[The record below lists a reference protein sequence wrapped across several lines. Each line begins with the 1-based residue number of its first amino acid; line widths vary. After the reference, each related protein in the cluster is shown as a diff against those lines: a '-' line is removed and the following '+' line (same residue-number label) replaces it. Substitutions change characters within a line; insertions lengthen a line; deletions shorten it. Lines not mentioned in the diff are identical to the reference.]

1 MGYFDFLDQD
11 EPAPAPQPTPSP
23 NPPNITEFQRKRSA
37 LADAIRDRAIQ
48 YVESFSPRTDAD
60 DSLSGSIFSR
70 LQKREIPP
78 EQIPGEV
85 EKFVK
90 RGLGSRLGASGE
102 VVNKE
107 FDPELSRLGSEYLR
121 LEATPEADQLRKMLS
136 QQDAPNL
143 QSRMS
148 QLDKIT
154 QDLPFEVTEAGRK
167 RLKEQQKLLQDS
179 VESSQKFA
187 GPPEQLRQ
195 MMADRDSK
203 VTTTSVT
210 DTETGTPENVMEA
223 NGVPTDE
230 YYRGI
235 TELAEKLGVSL
246 DKPVNFGVGLSRVL
260 SEPDMQ
266 DVRAEFQQFM
276 EGMNK
281 PTMKA
286 QTPSTYDK
294 NQPAPQVDELEGER
308 QMKKLDI
315 QELGRQ
321 QELQSW
327 GEVLSFVLL
336 SMVIG
341 PNLAFLFF
349 SNAAK
354 KGVLR
359 NQIGMRKERIKELE
373 RDQKFKA
380 EQDNEY
386 KKMAI
391 QQQRDRESKAEE
403 RSYGLREKLF
413 LKAADAFF
421 KAKDGAGSDEMKAFL
436 DGREKAFRRLL
447 TIGGNL
453 EEQAR
458 QIEAQDPAK
467 ASSLREQAQTFTDEA
482 ELIHDEIEKLNAR
495 RFSQYQ
501 PEPEEAEADS
511 E

>member
-11 EPAPAPQPTPSP
+11 EPAPAPSPTPSP

-37 LADAIRDRAIQ
+37 LADAIRGRAMS
-48 YVESFSPRTDAD
+48 YLESFGPTDSGTPG
-60 DSLSGSIFSR
+60 SLIDR
-70 LQKREIPP
+70 LKNREISPD
-78 EQIPGEV
+78 QIPGEV
-85 EKFVK
+85 EKVVE
-90 RGLGSRLGASGE
+90 RGLGGRLGAGGE

-107 FDPELSRLGSEYLR
+107 FDPELSRLGSEYLK

-154 QDLPFEVTEAGRK
+154 QDLPFEATEAGRK
-167 RLKEQQKLLQDS
+167 RLKDQQKLLQDS
-179 VESSQKFA
+179 VESSQKFNS
-187 GPPEQLRQ
+187 PPEQLRQ
-195 MMADRDSK
+195 MLADRDAK
-203 VTTTSVT
+203 VTTTSAT

-223 NGVPTDE
+223 NGVPTQE
-230 YYRGI
+230 YYTGI
-235 TELAEKLGVSL
+235 MELAEKLGVSL

-281 PTMKA
+281 ANMPY
-286 QTPSTYDK
+286 QTPSGSDK
-294 NQPAPQVDELEGER
+294 GQKPPSIDELEGER

-327 GEVLSFVLL
+327 GEVISFVLL

-373 RDQKFKA
+373 TERKFQS
-380 EQDNEY
+380 EQENEFR
-386 KKMAI
+386 KMAI
-391 QQQRDRESKAEE
+391 QQQIKQSSQAED
-403 RSYGLREKLF
+403 RSYGIREKLF

-421 KAKDGAGSDEMKAFL
+421 KAKENAGTAEAKAFV
-436 DGREKAFRRLL
+436 DGRERSFKRLL
-447 TIGGNL
+447 ALGNKF
-453 EEQAR
+453 ENQAKD
-458 QIEAQDPAK
+458 IEAQDPARAENLK
-467 ASSLREQAQTFTDEA
+467 QQAATFFEEA
-482 ELIHDEIEKLNAR
+482 ELVNDEIEKLNAR
-495 RFSQYQ
+495 RFPQYQ
-501 PEPEEAEADS
+501 PEPEEAEAES